1 MIQDVFAVSQYPHL
15 IEAIMSIDF
24 VTVYDCSPPVT
35 ADKLLVIFI
44 DSSFVE
50 HVLFSM

>member
-1 MIQDVFAVSQYPHL
+1 MEFPHL
-15 IEAIMSIDF
+15 IEAIMAKDF

>member
-1 MIQDVFAVSQYPHL
+1 MFGQVKCSIKNEMSQYG
-15 IEAIMSIDF
+15 
-24 VTVYDCSPPVT
+24 CSPPVT

-50 HVLFSM
+50 HVLLSI

>member
-1 MIQDVFAVSQYPHL
+1 
-15 IEAIMSIDF
+15 
-24 VTVYDCSPPVT
+24 VT

-50 HVLFSM
+50 HVLFSMWILV